1 MIDMPGPSA
10 DGSGTDTNAD
20 TKRLSRKEEK
30 EMNRAG
36 VTRYPKPSEGSV
48 DNPQEIGGVRSST
61 MRAVVQT
68 GYGSADV
75 LQPGNVERP
84 QIGPDEVLV
93 EVHAAGV
100 DRAVW
105 HGMTGLPYVG
115 RFVFGIRAPKFVV
128 PGFDVAGVVVDV
140 GDKVARFQPGDEVF
154 GIGKGTFAEFAA
166 ASADKLS
173 PKPASLTFAQA
184 AAVPMSGITAIQGL
198 IDVGRL
204 AAGQNV
210 LIVGASG
217 GVGSYAVQI
226 AKAMGANVAGVSS
239 AAKVDLVRS
248 LGADRVVDYTSEDFA
263 DGSEQY
269 DLILDTGGNTALKRL
284 RKALTPRGTL
294 VIVGGEGGGRIL
306 GIGRQLQAVAWSPF
320 LRQRLTMFTSKAHHR
335 DLDRLGLLIE
345 SGDMVPAV
353 HRVYPLDRAP
363 AALRDLETGQ
373 IRGKAVIGVKEGP

>member
-1 MIDMPGPSA
+1 
-10 DGSGTDTNAD
+10 
-20 TKRLSRKEEK
+20 
-30 EMNRAG
+30 
-36 VTRYPKPSEGSV
+36 
-48 DNPQEIGGVRSST
+48 

-68 GYGSADV
+68 GYGSTDV
-75 LQPGNVERP
+75 LRPGNVERP
-84 QIGPDEVLV
+84 QIGPGEVLV

-115 RFVFGIRAPKFVV
+115 RFVFGIRAPRFVV
-128 PGFDVAGVVVDV
+128 PGFDVAGVVVEV
-140 GDKVARFQPGDEVF
+140 GHKVARFQPGDEVF

-166 ASADKLS
+166 ARADKLS

-204 AAGQNV
+204 VAGQNV

-226 AKAMGANVAGVSS
+226 AKPMGANVAGVSS
-239 AAKVDLVRS
+239 PAKVDLVRS
-248 LGADRVVDYTSEDFA
+248 LGADRVVDYSSEDFA

-269 DLILDTGGNTALKRL
+269 DLILDTGGNTALKRI
-284 RKALTPRGTL
+284 RKALTPTGTL
-294 VIVGGEGGGRIL
+294 VIVGQEAGGRVF
-306 GIGRQLQAVAWSPF
+306 GIGRQLRAVAWSPL
-320 LRQRLTMFTSKAHHR
+320 LRQRLAMFTSKAHHR

-353 HRVYPLDRAP
+353 DRVYRLDEAP
-363 AALRDLETGQ
+363 DALRHLETGQ
-373 IRGKAVIGVKEGP
+373 VRGKAVIGIK